1 MEQLNG
7 NRMNL
12 VVVGIVAA
20 VVLAGENARADFTF
34 GEITNLGPPVNSDC
48 QDSGASLSAD
58 GLSLFFDSDRPDHGD
73 WDLFVVTRE
82 TPDSDWGNPM
92 NLGPNVNKSEDSEW
106 DASISADGL
115 ELYFTRGTRHLT
127 LNDRNLYVTTRETT
141 DDDWGTAVDLGT
153 TVNSLANDGCACIS
167 SDGLSLYFVSNRSG
181 GQGRAD
187 IWVTTRPTINTDW
200 GVPTNLG
207 SIVNSSSSEFAPS
220 ITADGLALIFS
231 SNRSVM
237 HGSGCNLWVT
247 IRRTTSEPWREPF
260 NLGPFINTNDN
271 VDFADIS
278 PDGSTLFVSCYKLQQ
293 SGAYGRYDIWQA
305 PIIPIVDLNGD
316 SIVDSIDMCIMVD
329 HWGTDN
335 SLCDIGPMPWGD
347 GIVDVQ
353 DLIVL
358 SEHLFEDYSL
368 IAHWEL
374 NEAEGS
380 IAYDSI
386 QGNDGTCYGE
396 PLWVPAGGK
405 IGGALQFDGID
416 DYISTPFI
424 LDPYE
429 GSVSAF
435 VWIYGGAPG
444 QAMISQANSTLG
456 SDSTWLGL
464 NPSDGKLI
472 TRLMHPPF
480 PPLESESVITDGQW
494 HHVGLVYDRDSLRRH
509 LYVDGAEVAKDI
521 GPVPAIGS
529 NGNPYIGADEILN
542 DTSFFSG
549 LIDDVRIYERS
560 LIAEEIEV
568 LAQ

>member
-529 NGNPYIGADEILN
+529 NGNLYIGADEILN